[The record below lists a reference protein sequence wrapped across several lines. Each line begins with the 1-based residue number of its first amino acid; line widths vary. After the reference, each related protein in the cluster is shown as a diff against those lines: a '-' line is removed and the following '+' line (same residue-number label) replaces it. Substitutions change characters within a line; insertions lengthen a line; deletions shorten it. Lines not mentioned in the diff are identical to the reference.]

1 MMSENIFYFY
11 LFISIIWFYVGSLV
25 VWKFAVPEL
34 YKLLIKGE
42 NVSRSEI
49 IQKEQEKRERKQR
62 KRKA

>member
-1 MMSENIFYFY
+1 MSENIFYFY